1 MSRTATKTQEPVTDV
16 VLNQNAV
23 AHIEQAQDD
32 LAMATLKAGASA
44 KAMALQMGYEGT
56 LSVGALEDEIR
67 FYQRRTVEAILETG
81 KRLLVLKELTPH
93 GEFAQR
99 VEMLGFSYPTA
110 ARFMLVAKKTAKSL
124 NLRDLSTQVKSA
136 SAFLELVTH
145 DDDALESL
153 KDMDDIERM
162 SASELRATLRQAKV
176 DNQFIA
182 EKRDKEMERA
192 DKAEKELRGPGP
204 KVRSLE
210 ERVGD
215 FSKTV
220 DGEQT
225 AVMDGLLNIDQQIKA
240 LDAWYTD
247 WAVNQPDYDPSEAVD
262 MPVEVLA
269 LVKKLRTNLDSI
281 ASSVGG
287 LQHLFAI
294 KFNDDLESVTT
305 YQMQEP
311 VQEPAQALAEA

>member
-269 LVKKLRTNLDSI
+269 LVKKLRANLDSI

>member
-1 MSRTATKTQEPVTDV
+1 MSRTTTKPQQPVTDV
-16 VLNQNAV
+16 VLNENAV

-67 FYQRRTVEAILETG
+67 FYQRRTVEAILESG

-93 GEFAQR
+93 GEFVQR
-99 VEMLGFSYPTA
+99 VEMLGFSKRTA
-110 ARFMLVAKKTAKSL
+110 QRFMQAAVKTAKSA
-124 NLRDLSTQVKSA
+124 NLALLGKQVESA

-247 WAVNQPDYDPSEAVD
+247 WAVNQPDYDPSESVD